1 MTVITR
7 PDIKSLS
14 ETGGLLSILEQ
25 HLEEVHTLYNQ
36 RQDLVHSLSG
46 TLPDILLLDNR
57 IDANL
62 DGLRCYH
69 NAIDKLLDVLGE
81 SVDNGFIFTASILA
95 TETKNT
101 ELLKCILAKV
111 ESEHD
116 SLPGLLSAYS
126 WIPEGF
132 TKALV
137 PRLFSLSTIGQ
148 ILALHLCQHHFIRAE
163 TQLEWAL
170 TQDNVNIQ
178 TAGLDTVST
187 LGLTELLPACRKLL
201 ASTDERVAMHAQRTC
216 VLLEQNPSSLLEAV
230 LRAKPEQQRMA
241 LPLLLTCLPLPQAA
255 PFLSTLAK
263 TTEDKRLLLLC
274 AGQLGDPS
282 CIPALLRLMQNAA
295 LARIA
300 AFAFS
305 FITGLDLTEHN
316 MEGSAPAEFE
326 AGPTDSPE
334 DDEVASDPDEGLPW
348 PDRDKL
354 AQWWE
359 HNGSTFKPGIRYLM
373 GKEISREHCLDVLET
388 GNQAQRQMAALH
400 LKKMDPAA
408 PLFLIDAPAWRQQA
422 RLAQLRHS

>member
-216 VLLEQNPSSLLEAV
+216 VLLEQNPS
-230 LRAKPEQQRMA
+230 
-241 LPLLLTCLPLPQAA
+241 
-255 PFLSTLAK
+255 FGLSASTAHNG
-263 TTEDKRLLLLC
+263 C
-274 AGQLGDPS
+274 AGHASTKLDGILAIGAYDFLRVGVDVSFQLFVTCAIGSESARDFTYRTTLCSRPS
-282 CIPALLRLMQNAA
+282 
-295 LARIA
+295 
-300 AFAFS
+300 
-305 FITGLDLTEHN
+305 T
-316 MEGSAPAEFE
+316 
-326 AGPTDSPE
+326 
-334 DDEVASDPDEGLPW
+334 
-348 PDRDKL
+348 
-354 AQWWE
+354 
-359 HNGSTFKPGIRYLM
+359 
-373 GKEISREHCLDVLET
+373 
-388 GNQAQRQMAALH
+388 
-400 LKKMDPAA
+400 
-408 PLFLIDAPAWRQQA
+408 
-422 RLAQLRHS
+422 